1 MIDVLTI
8 LNNEMEKLDIPYTFN
23 EWDKDVELPQ
33 FIGEISESPT
43 LDEDGKNE
51 YSFILTGYATNYSYL
66 FGVVKQLKTKYKPS
80 LIVDGIVIQYNNTI
94 TVDNGTD
101 DLRQIQINMT
111 IKKWSV

>member
-51 YSFILTGYATNYSYL
+51 YSFILTGYATNYTYL
-66 FGVVKQLKTKYKPS
+66 FDVAKQLKTKYKPS
-80 LIVDGIVIQYNNTI
+80 LIVDGCVIQYNNTI